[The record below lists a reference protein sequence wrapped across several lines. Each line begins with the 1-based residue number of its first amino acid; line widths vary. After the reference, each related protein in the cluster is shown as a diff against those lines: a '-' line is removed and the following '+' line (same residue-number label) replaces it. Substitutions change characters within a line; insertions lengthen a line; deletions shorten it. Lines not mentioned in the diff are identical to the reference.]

1 MASTSESKVSGL
13 AWKVGAATFSRL
25 VLNTTRRFVYPFA
38 PVLSRGLGVPLTAIT
53 SIIAATQAT
62 SLLGLFSGPLAD
74 RLGYKVMM
82 LLGLGLL
89 TIGLFAGGFLPFYG
103 VVLVALLL
111 AGLGKSIF
119 DPAIQA
125 YVSQRVPFQRRGLVI
140 GVLEFRWAGSSLV
153 GIPLVGFLIHYF
165 GWRAAFFALGIAG
178 LLSFVAVALS
188 ISGDGRSPD
197 RRQPAGYL
205 KAWQTLGKQRSA
217 LGAVI
222 FAFLVSAAND
232 NLFVVY
238 GAWLEQSFSLSVIA
252 LGVGTGVIGVAEL
265 CGESITAAFSDRL
278 GLKRAVMIGTTLCVI
293 SYGALPLMR
302 QSLPL
307 SLGGLFFVF
316 LSFEFTFVSALSLGT
331 ELLPEY
337 RATMMSTFLAA
348 AGIGRMFG
356 ALIGGSI
363 WLYGGILLTALV
375 SAAISAMGLIAL
387 IWGLRGWEHK
397 KYNSSTTKTP
407 SL

>member
-1 MASTSESKVSGL
+1 MASTSDGKVSGL

-125 YVSQRVPFQRRGLVI
+125 YVGQRVPFQRRGLVI
-140 GVLEFRWAGSSLV
+140 GVLEFSWAGSSLV

-217 LGAVI
+217 LGAVV

-293 SYGALPLMR
+293 SYGTLPLMR

-363 WLYGGILLTALV
+363 WLSGGILLTALV

-387 IWGLRGWEHK
+387 IWGLRGWKHK
-397 KYNSSTTKTP
+397 KHNSSTTKTP

>member
-1 MASTSESKVSGL
+1 MTSTSDRKVSGL

-25 VLNTTRRFVYPFA
+25 VLNTARRFVYPFA

-82 LLGLGLL
+82 LLGLGML

-103 VVLVALLL
+103 VVLAALLL

-125 YVSQRVPFQRRGLVI
+125 YVGQRVPFQRRGLVI
-140 GVLEFRWAGSSLV
+140 GVLEFSWAGSSLV
-153 GIPLVGFLIHYF
+153 GIPLVGFLIHYL
-165 GWRAAFFALGIAG
+165 GWRAPFFALGIAG
-178 LLSFVAVALS
+178 LLSFVALAVS

-205 KAWQTLGKQRSA
+205 KAWQALGKQRSA
-217 LGAVI
+217 LGAVG

-265 CGESITAAFSDRL
+265 CGEGLTAAFSDRL
-278 GLKRAVMIGTTLCVI
+278 GLKRSVMIGTALCVI

-316 LSFEFTFVSALSLGT
+316 LTYEFTFVSALSLST
-331 ELLPEY
+331 ELLPAF
-337 RATMMSTFLAA
+337 RATMMSTILAA
-348 AGIGRMFG
+348 AGLGRMTG
-356 ALIGGSI
+356 ALLGGSI
-363 WLYGGILLTALV
+363 WLSGGIMLTALV
-375 SAAISAMGLIAL
+375 SAALSAMGLIAL
-387 IWGLRGWEHK
+387 IWGLRGWKHK
-397 KYNSSTTKTP
+397 KS
-407 SL
+407 

>member
-1 MASTSESKVSGL
+1 MSNRSITSTSDRKVSGL
-13 AWKVGAATFSRL
+13 AWKAGAATFSRL

-62 SLLGLFSGPLAD
+62 SLLGLLSGPLAD
-74 RLGYKVMM
+74 RLGYKMM
-82 LLGLGLL
+82 MMLGLGML

-103 VVLVALLL
+103 VVFTALLL

-125 YVSQRVPFQRRGLVI
+125 YVGQRVPFQRRGLVI
-140 GVLEFRWAGSSLV
+140 GLLEFSWAGSSLV
-153 GIPLVGFLIHYF
+153 GIPLVGFLIHYL

-178 LLSFVAVALS
+178 LFSFVALAVS
-188 ISGDGRSPD
+188 IPKDGKPLD
-197 RRQPAGYL
+197 RGQPAVYL

-217 LGAVI
+217 LGAI
-222 FAFLVSAAND
+222 GFAFLMSAAND
-232 NLFVVY
+232 SLFVIY
-238 GAWLEQSFSLSVIA
+238 GAWLEESFNLSIIA

-265 CGESITAAFSDRL
+265 CGESLTAAFSDRL
-278 GLKRAVMIGTTLCVI
+278 GLKRSVIIGAALCVI

-307 SLGGLFFVF
+307 SLGGLFFIF
-316 LSFEFTFVSALSLGT
+316 ITYEFTFVSALSLAT
-331 ELLPEY
+331 ELIPEF

-348 AGIGRMFG
+348 AGIGRMAG

-363 WLYGGILLTALV
+363 WLSGGIMLTALV
-375 SAAISAMGLIAL
+375 SAAISAMGLMAL
-387 IWGLRGWEHK
+387 IWGLRGWK
-397 KYNSSTTKTP
+397 
-407 SL
+407 

>member
-1 MASTSESKVSGL
+1 MSNRSTASTCDRKVSGL
-13 AWKVGAATFSRL
+13 AWKIGAATFSRL

-82 LLGLGLL
+82 LLGLGML

-103 VVLVALLL
+103 VVLAALLL

-125 YVSQRVPFQRRGLVI
+125 YVGQRVPFERRGLVI
-140 GVLEFRWAGSSLV
+140 GVLEFSWAGSSLV
-153 GIPLVGFLIHYF
+153 GIPLVGFLIHYL
-165 GWRAAFFALGIAG
+165 GWRAPFFALGIAG
-178 LLSFVAVALS
+178 LLSFVALAVS
-188 ISGDGRSPD
+188 ISGDEKFLD
-197 RRQPAGYL
+197 RRQSAGYL
-205 KAWQTLGKQRSA
+205 KAWQALGKQRSA
-217 LGAVI
+217 LGAI
-222 FAFLVSAAND
+222 GFAFLVSAAND

-238 GAWLEQSFSLSVIA
+238 GAWLEQSFSLSIIA

-265 CGESITAAFSDRL
+265 CGESLTAAFSDRL
-278 GLKRAVMIGTTLCVI
+278 GLKRSVMIGMALCVI

-307 SLGGLFFVF
+307 SLGGLFLIF
-316 LSFEFTFVSALSLGT
+316 LTYEFTIVTALSLGT
-331 ELLPEY
+331 ELLPAF
-337 RATMMSTFLAA
+337 RATMMSAFLAA
-348 AGIGRMFG
+348 AGIGRMTG
-356 ALIGGSI
+356 ALIGLSI
-363 WLYGGILLTALV
+363 WLSGGIRLTALV
-375 SAAISAMGLIAL
+375 SAVISAMGLIAL
-387 IWGLRGWEHK
+387 IWGLRGWKQK
-397 KYNSSTTKTP
+397 KA
-407 SL
+407 

>member
-1 MASTSESKVSGL
+1 MTSASDHQVSGL

-62 SLLGLFSGPLAD
+62 TLLGLFSGPLAD

-82 LLGLGLL
+82 LLGLGML

-103 VVLVALLL
+103 VVLAALLL

-125 YVSQRVPFQRRGLVI
+125 YVGQRVPFERRGLVI
-140 GVLEFRWAGSSLV
+140 GVLEFSWAGSSLV
-153 GIPLVGFLIHYF
+153 GIPLVGFLIHYL
-165 GWRAAFFALGIAG
+165 GWRAPFFALGFAG
-178 LLSFVAVALS
+178 LISFAALALS

-197 RRQPAGYL
+197 RLQPAGYL
-205 KAWQTLGKQRSA
+205 KAWQALGKQRSA
-217 LGAVI
+217 LGASG
-222 FAFLVSAAND
+222 FAFLMSAAND
-232 NLFVVY
+232 NLFVIY

-252 LGVGTGVIGVAEL
+252 LGVGTGVIGLAEL
-265 CGESITAAFSDRL
+265 CGESLTAAFSDRL
-278 GLKRAVMIGTTLCVI
+278 GLKRSVMIGTALCVI
-293 SYGALPLMR
+293 SYGVLPLMR
-302 QSLPL
+302 QSLSS

-316 LSFEFTFVSALSLGT
+316 LTHEFTIVSALSIST
-331 ELLPEY
+331 ELLPEF
-337 RATMMSTFLAA
+337 RATMMSAFLAA
-348 AGIGRMFG
+348 AGIGRMVG

-363 WLYGGILLTALV
+363 WLSGGIQLTAIV
-375 SAAISAMGLIAL
+375 SAVISAMGLMAL
-387 IWGLRGWEHK
+387 IWGLMGWKHK
-397 KYNSSTTKTP
+397 KA
-407 SL
+407 

>member
-1 MASTSESKVSGL
+1 MTSTSDRKVSGL

-82 LLGLGLL
+82 LLGLGML

-125 YVSQRVPFQRRGLVI
+125 YVGQRVPFQRRGLVI
-140 GVLEFRWAGSSLV
+140 GVLEFSWAGSSLV
-153 GIPLVGFLIHYF
+153 GIPLVGFLIHYL
-165 GWRAAFFALGIAG
+165 GWRAPFFALGIAG
-178 LLSFVAVALS
+178 LMSFVAMAVS

-197 RRQPAGYL
+197 RRQTAGYL
-205 KAWQTLGKQRSA
+205 KAWRTLGKQRSA
-217 LGAVI
+217 LGAI
-222 FAFLVSAAND
+222 GFAFLVSAAND

-265 CGESITAAFSDRL
+265 CGESLTAAFSDRL
-278 GLKRAVMIGTTLCVI
+278 GLKRSVMIGRYGPLCDKLWSAALDETIPPFVAGRPVFYFSDVRVYICFGPVSQHGTVTRI
-293 SYGALPLMR
+293 SGDDDVDLPGGGR
-302 QSLPL
+302 L
-307 SLGGLFFVF
+307 S
-316 LSFEFTFVSALSLGT
+316 
-331 ELLPEY
+331 
-337 RATMMSTFLAA
+337 
-348 AGIGRMFG
+348 
-356 ALIGGSI
+356 
-363 WLYGGILLTALV
+363 GGIPLTALV
-375 SAAISAMGLIAL
+375 SGVISAMGLMAL
-387 IWGLRGWEHK
+387 IWGLMDWKHK
-397 KYNSSTTKTP
+397 KA
-407 SL
+407 

>member
-1 MASTSESKVSGL
+1 MTSISDRKVSGL
-13 AWKVGAATFSRL
+13 VWKIAAATFSRL

-62 SLLGLFSGPLAD
+62 SLLGLFAGPLAD

-82 LLGLGLL
+82 LLGLGML

-103 VVLVALLL
+103 VVLAALLL

-125 YVSQRVPFQRRGLVI
+125 YVGQRVPFQRRGLVI
-140 GVLEFRWAGSSLV
+140 GVLEFSWAGSSLV
-153 GIPLVGFLIHYF
+153 GIPLVGFLIHYL
-165 GWRAAFFALGIAG
+165 GWRAPFFALGIAG
-178 LLSFVAVALS
+178 LLSFVALSVS
-188 ISGDGRSPD
+188 ISGDGKSPD
-197 RRQPAGYL
+197 RRQPVGYL
-205 KAWQTLGKQRSA
+205 KAWQALVKQRPA
-217 LGAVI
+217 LGAI
-222 FAFLVSAAND
+222 GFAFLVSAAND

-238 GAWLEQSFSLSVIA
+238 GAWLEQSFSLSIIA

-265 CGESITAAFSDRL
+265 CGESLTAAFSDRL
-278 GLKRAVMIGTTLCVI
+278 GLKRSVMIGAALCVI

-307 SLGGLFFVF
+307 SLGSLFFIF
-316 LSFEFTFVSALSLGT
+316 LTYEFTFVSALSIST
-331 ELLPEY
+331 ELLPEF

-348 AGIGRMFG
+348 AGIGRMAG
-356 ALIGGSI
+356 ALVGGSI
-363 WLYGGILLTALV
+363 WLSGGILLTALV
-375 SAAISAMGLIAL
+375 SAAISAMGLMAL
-387 IWGLRGWEHK
+387 IWGLRGWKHK
-397 KYNSSTTKTP
+397 
-407 SL
+407 

>member
-1 MASTSESKVSGL
+1 MTSASDHKVSGL

-82 LLGLGLL
+82 LLGLGML

-103 VVLVALLL
+103 VVLAALLL

-125 YVSQRVPFQRRGLVI
+125 YVGQRVPFERRGLVI
-140 GVLEFRWAGSSLV
+140 GVLEFSWAGSSLV
-153 GIPLVGFLIHYF
+153 GIPLVGFLIHYL
-165 GWRAAFFALGIAG
+165 GWRAPFFALGFAG
-178 LLSFVAVALS
+178 LISFVALALS

-205 KAWQTLGKQRSA
+205 KAWQALGKQRSA
-217 LGAVI
+217 LGAI
-222 FAFLVSAAND
+222 GFAFLMSAAND
-232 NLFVVY
+232 NLFVIY

-252 LGVGTGVIGVAEL
+252 LGVGTGVIGLAEL
-265 CGESITAAFSDRL
+265 CGESLTAAFSDRL
-278 GLKRAVMIGTTLCVI
+278 GLKRSVMIGTALCVI
-293 SYGALPLMR
+293 SYGVLPLMR
-302 QSLPL
+302 QSLSL
-307 SLGGLFFVF
+307 SLSGLFFVF
-316 LSFEFTFVSALSLGT
+316 LTHEFTIVSALSIST
-331 ELLPEY
+331 ELLPEF
-337 RATMMSTFLAA
+337 RATMMSAFLAA
-348 AGIGRMFG
+348 AGIGRMVG

-363 WLYGGILLTALV
+363 WLSGGIQLTAIV
-375 SAAISAMGLIAL
+375 SAVISAMGLMAL
-387 IWGLRGWEHK
+387 IWGLRGWKHK
-397 KYNSSTTKTP
+397 KS
-407 SL
+407 